1 MNIKGQNKPSKLAMA
16 ISIALL
22 PVSGMLTSQNVSAQQ
37 IALNA
42 TTTSVERIQVTATRR
57 PGTVQD
63 VPINISALSPD
74 LLEQQD
80 ISELEDIAKWVPGL
94 TITDQG
100 GRYDAPIIVRGLNTN
115 SSGPG
120 SNGGTVA
127 TYVGEIP
134 LFVNM
139 RLIDMQRV
147 EVLIGPQGTLYG
159 AGTLGGALRYIP
171 NPVELDMTSGSIFG
185 DISQTAESD
194 NLAGETGFV
203 FNMPLI
209 SEELGVRMSLNYLN
223 DPGFIDYNYIVNEA
237 GVSLPDPDW
246 DDPEAVAANLRSVA
260 DANGEKT
267 LTGRIALRWQPSDWF
282 DSTLSYF
289 YQNMELEGRSIT
301 QYNSLSAESKLFGEV
316 DKYESAYRYLE
327 PFERTNDLLSLE
339 MSVDLGFAE
348 LVSAT
353 GITSTERNGARDQ
366 TDLLIRL
373 GYGYEEFPAFSA
385 YTDDTSSDDTF
396 TQEIRLVST
405 SESAFSWIIGGYY
418 NKAEGESYSK
428 EFTPG
433 FDEFAIDVLNASGSL
448 RPDSIEYFSRSE
460 DELTEKAIFGELSY
474 QVTDDWDIT
483 LGARRYWYEVS
494 ASSAVDLPLYY
505 TVFGDREPDSLE
517 FDFDTV
523 ENSNDGDLL
532 KINTSYKINDDI
544 LAYVTVSEGFRIGG
558 ANDVAA
564 CPSNIDEIETQ
575 IICALPNEQLYLPDT
590 TTNYELGLKTSWFNN
605 KFYLNAAL
613 FNVDWDDAQVSGAT
627 VNGSVGFTANAE
639 GANSKGFELSSRAV
653 FDDISAYA
661 TYSYAKAELKAD
673 APYLFGV
680 FDEDIQYWYDG
691 ANGDR
696 LPGSPESS
704 FSLGIVYTGELM
716 GKMLDL
722 SYGLTGQ
729 SDVYSKVGLKDD
741 GEVLPGYALSNI
753 TAKLSDETWSVTFYV
768 NNLFNKY
775 TFTSVRGDLSQIGLG
790 KEINQNRIDL
800 TRGYGH
806 YVNTPRTVGLKLK
819 YNFEL

>member
-1 MNIKGQNKPSKLAMA
+1 MKITGQNKPSKIAMA

-22 PVSGMLTSQNVSAQQ
+22 PISGLLTSQTASAQEVP
-37 IALNA
+37 LNA
-42 TTTSVERIQVTATRR
+42 AISSVERIEVTATRR
-57 PGTVQD
+57 SGTVQD

-74 LLEQQD
+74 LIEQQD
-80 ISELEDIAKWVPGL
+80 INELEDIAKWVPGL

-185 DISQTAESD
+185 DLSQTTESD
-194 NLAGETGFV
+194 SLAGEGGFV
-203 FNMPLI
+203 FNLPLI
-209 SEELGVRMSLNYLN
+209 SDELGVRMSLNYVN
-223 DPGFIDYNYIVNEA
+223 DPGFMDYTRVVNEP

-246 DDPEAVAANLRSVA
+246 NDPEAVAANLHSVT

-267 LTGRIALRWQPSDWF
+267 LTGRIALRWQPTEWF

-289 YQNMELEGRSIT
+289 YQNMELEGRSVS
-301 QYNSLSAESKLFGEV
+301 QYNSLSSESELHGTV
-316 DKYESAYRYLE
+316 GKYESAYRYLE
-327 PFERTNDLLSLE
+327 PFERKNDLLSLE

-353 GITSTERNGARDQ
+353 GITSTERSGARDQ

-373 GYGYEEFPAFSA
+373 GYGYEEFPAFAA
-385 YTDDTSSDDTF
+385 YTEDVSSDDTF
-396 TQEIRLVST
+396 TQEVRLVST
-405 SESAFSWIIGGYY
+405 SDSAFTWIVGGYY
-418 NKAEGESYSK
+418 NKAEGEGYSK

-433 FDEFAIDVLNASGSL
+433 FDEFAIDVWGASGSL
-448 RPDSIEYFSRSE
+448 RPDSIEYYSRSE
-460 DELTEKAIFGELSY
+460 NDLTEKAIFGELSY
-474 QVTDDWDIT
+474 RITDDWDVTI
-483 LGARRYWYEVS
+483 GARKYWYDVS

-505 TVFGDREPDSLE
+505 TVFRDRAPDSLE

-523 ENSNDGDLL
+523 ENSNDGNLL

-590 TTNYELGLKTSWFNN
+590 TTNYELGLKTSWFKNR
-605 KFYLNAAL
+605 FYLNAAL

-627 VNGSVGFTANAE
+627 VNGSVGYTANAD

-653 FDDISAYA
+653 FEDISVYA

-680 FDEDIQYWYDG
+680 FDEDVQYWYDG
-691 ANGDR
+691 ADGDR

-704 FSLGIVYTGELM
+704 FSLGIVYTGEVM
-716 GKMLDL
+716 GKVLDL

-741 GEVLPGYALSNI
+741 GEVLPGYGLSNV
-753 TAKLSDETWSVTFYV
+753 TAKLSDEAWSVTFYV

-775 TFTSVRGDLSQIGLG
+775 TFTSVRGDLSQVGLG
-790 KEINQNRIDL
+790 KEINQNRFDL

-806 YVNTPRTVGLKLK
+806 YVNTPRTVGVKFK
-819 YNFEL
+819 YSFDL

>member
-1 MNIKGQNKPSKLAMA
+1 MKITGHNKPSKIAMA

-22 PVSGMLTSQNVSAQQ
+22 PISGLLTSQTASAQEVPLSAA
-37 IALNA
+37 IS
-42 TTTSVERIQVTATRR
+42 SVERIEVTATRR
-57 PGTVQD
+57 AGTVQD

-74 LLEQQD
+74 LIEQQD

-120 SNGGTVA
+120 SDGGTVA

-185 DISQTAESD
+185 DISQTTESD
-194 NLAGETGFV
+194 SFAGEGGFV
-203 FNMPLI
+203 LNLPLI
-209 SEELGVRMSLNYLN
+209 SDELGVRMSLNYLN
-223 DPGFIDYNYIVNEA
+223 DPGFMDYTHVVNEP
-237 GVSLPDPDW
+237 GVSLADPDW
-246 DDPEAVAANLRSVA
+246 NDPEAVAANLHSVA

-267 LTGRIALRWQPSDWF
+267 ITGRVALRWQPSEWF

-289 YQNMELEGRSIT
+289 YQNMELEGRSIS
-301 QYNSLSAESKLFGEV
+301 QYNSLSSESELYGTV
-316 DKYESAYRYLE
+316 GKYESAYRYLE
-327 PFERTNDLLSLE
+327 PFERKNDLLSLE

-353 GITSTERNGARDQ
+353 GITSTERSGARDQ

-373 GYGYEEFPAFSA
+373 AYGYEEFPAFAA
-385 YTDDTSSDDTF
+385 YTDDVSSDDTF
-396 TQEIRLVST
+396 TQEVRIVST
-405 SESAFSWIIGGYY
+405 SDSDLTWIVGGYY
-418 NKAEGESYSK
+418 NKAEGEGYSK
-428 EFTPG
+428 ELTPG
-433 FDEFAIDVLNASGSL
+433 FDEFAIDVWGASGSL
-448 RPDSIEYFSRSE
+448 RPDSIEYYSRNE
-460 DELTEKAIFGELSY
+460 NELTEKAIFGELSY
-474 QVTDDWDIT
+474 RITDDWDVTI
-483 LGARRYWYEVS
+483 GARKYWYDVS

-505 TVFGDREPDSLE
+505 TVFGDRAPDSLE

-523 ENSNDGDLL
+523 ENSNDGNLL
-532 KINTSYKINDDI
+532 KINTSYKINEDI
-544 LAYVTVSEGFRIGG
+544 LAYVTISEGFRIGG

-590 TTNYELGLKTSWFNN
+590 TTNYELGLKTSWFKN

-627 VNGSVGFTANAE
+627 VNGSVGYTANAE

-653 FDDISAYA
+653 FDDISVYA

-680 FDEDIQYWYDG
+680 FDEDVQYWYDG

-704 FSLGIVYTGELM
+704 FSLGIVYTGEVM
-716 GKMLDL
+716 GKVLDL

-741 GEVLPGYALSNI
+741 GEVLPGYGLSNI
-753 TAKLSDETWSVTFYV
+753 TAKLSDEAWSVTFYV

-775 TFTSVRGDLSQIGLG
+775 TFTSVRGDLSQVGLG
-790 KEINQNRIDL
+790 KEINQNRFDL

-806 YVNTPRTVGLKLK
+806 YVNTPRTVGVKFK
-819 YNFEL
+819 YSFDL